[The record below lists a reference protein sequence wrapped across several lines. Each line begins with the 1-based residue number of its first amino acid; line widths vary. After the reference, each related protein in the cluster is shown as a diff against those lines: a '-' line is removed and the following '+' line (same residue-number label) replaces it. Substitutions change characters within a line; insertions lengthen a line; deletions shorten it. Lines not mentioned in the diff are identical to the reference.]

1 MLAEAALT
9 AWDVGQSLPEFER
22 RPAEEQNWLMATR
35 RVKQKLDAVAL
46 AEALDRVG

>member
-1 MLAEAALT
+1 MGEAALT

-35 RVKQKLDAVAL
+35 RIRQKMDAIAL
-46 AEALDRVG
+46 AEALDKAG